1 MKPKP
6 EPRARIVHLI
16 DRNADTAYFRAIARH
31 HDAARYPVSIGSLAA
46 AGPLQAAMQE
56 LGVATFALGA
66 SRRSQYAGA
75 VRRLAAQVAR
85 PPVILHAHCFDPT
98 LVGLAAAWWRG
109 APFVFTRH
117 HSDHHIRLGKV
128 WHTRLDA
135 HSARRAARVIAVSEA
150 TRRILIDVEGVP
162 AAKIAVVRNGMERM
176 RQPAAAAIA
185 ALRGS
190 VPAGTRIVLHVARL
204 HEEKGH
210 AVLFAALPAV
220 LAAAGPLVV
229 WLAGSGR
236 ERAALSAQLAA
247 LELQHVVSFLGERQ
261 DIPELLAAADAV
273 VLPSLAESFG
283 FAALEALAASRP
295 LVVSDAGGLPEMV
308 GEAALVVPRGE
319 SGPLG
324 AALTHLLNDQALA
337 ARLRAAGPAR
347 AALFDAAEMVRG
359 YEKVY
364 DQLD

>member
-1 MKPKP
+1 VERK
-6 EPRARIVHLI
+6 ARIVHLI
-16 DRNADTAYFRAIARH
+16 DRNVDTAYFRAIARH

-46 AGPLQAAMQE
+46 AGPLQAAMRE
-56 LGVATFALGA
+56 LGVGTFAHGA
-66 SRRSQYAGA
+66 ARRAQYPAA
-75 VRRLAAQVAR
+75 VRRLAAQIAR
-85 PPVILHAHCFDPT
+85 PPVIVHAHCFDPT

-117 HSDHHIRLGKV
+117 HSDHHIRLGKA

-135 HSARRAARVIAVSEA
+135 HSARHAARVIAVSQA
-150 TRRILIDVEGVP
+150 TRRILTEVEGVP
-162 AAKIAVVRNGMERM
+162 AARVAVVRNGMEKM
-176 RQPAAAAIA
+176 RLPDTAAAA
-185 ALRGS
+185 ALRRS

-220 LAAAGPLVV
+220 RAAAGPLVV
-229 WLAGSGR
+229 WLAGSGA
-236 ERAALSAQLAA
+236 ERAALQAH
-247 LELQHVVSFLGERQ
+247 LEVLGLQHVVSFLGERQ

-283 FAALEALAASRP
+283 FAAIEALSAARP
-295 LVVSDAGGLPEMV
+295 LVVSDAGGLPEVV
-308 GEAALVVPRGE
+308 GEAALVVPRGD
-319 SGPLG
+319 SGALA
-324 AALTHLLNDQALA
+324 AALLSILSDEALA

-364 DQLD
+364 DELD